1 AADNEQIEKLA
12 SPYRVI
18 RELAEGSP
26 ALSINV
32 YGADLYTDES
42 LAALEP
48 IAEQVVS
55 LNMDG
60 MPIGEKGLEMIA
72 KFHNLRD
79 INLNDT
85 PVDDQGLAGLT
96 KLEKLRAA
104 SLSGTAVTA
113 TGLKVLLEN
122 PGLQKIYVWNTAMTQ
137 EEATQL
143 MAAFP
148 AKAIGFGFI
157 DC

>member
-1 AADNEQIEKLA
+1 
-12 SPYRVI
+12 
-18 RELAEGSP
+18 
-26 ALSINV
+26 
-32 YGADLYTDES
+32 
-42 LAALEP
+42 
-48 IAEQVVS
+48 
-55 LNMDG
+55 
-60 MPIGEKGLEMIA
+60 IGEKGLEMIA

-148 AKAIGFGFI
+148 AKTIELGFI
-157 DC
+157 DGGQTILSLTVPQVTPTRTFFRDDLEV